1 MKLYTESEHVIL
13 ASSSQTRF
21 SYLKKYFRRA
31 IAVQHKVDEMEIK
44 KKNKDLSFKDLVKL
58 LAKRKAQSIMEDY
71 PEAIIIGSD
80 QLLICEGKLF
90 NKSKNISE
98 ARRNLIKLKGK
109 KHTLISSTYAMKNQK
124 PYFEETKE
132 AEMLFKNV
140 SQLSIEEYLME
151 KEKEVLMSVGSYRIE
166 DNKQYNFLKILKG
179 DHETIIGFPL
189 INLKNKFMEDMK

>member
-31 IAVQHKVDEMEIK
+31 IAVQHKVDEIEIK
-44 KKNKDLSFKDLVKL
+44 KENKDLDFRDLVKL
-58 LAKRKAQSIMEDY
+58 LAKRKAQSIMKNY
-71 PEAIIIGSD
+71 PESIIIGSD
-80 QLLICEGKLF
+80 QLLVCDGKLF

-98 ARRNLIKLKGK
+98 ARSNLIKLKGK
-109 KHTLISSTYAMKNQK
+109 KHRLISSTYAMKNQK

>member
-71 PEAIIIGSD
+71 PEGIIIGSD
-80 QLLICEGKLF
+80 QLLICDGKLF

>member
-58 LAKRKAQSIMEDY
+58 LAKRKAQSVMEDY

-189 INLKNKFMEDMK
+189 INLKNKFMEDTK